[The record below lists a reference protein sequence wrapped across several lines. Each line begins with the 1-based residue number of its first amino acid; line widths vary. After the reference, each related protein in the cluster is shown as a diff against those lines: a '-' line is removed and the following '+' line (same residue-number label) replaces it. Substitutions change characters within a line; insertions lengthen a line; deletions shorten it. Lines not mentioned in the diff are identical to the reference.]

1 MWIKGVDGVCGW
13 CIRINDDLNRIR
25 WMSDY
30 QRWHTIHLQII
41 MIRYWMRC
49 VIDELMNIEYEY
61 NQSQSF
67 LSTLKQTG
75 TFEHK

>member
-1 MWIKGVDGVCGW
+1 
-13 CIRINDDLNRIR
+13 
-25 WMSDY
+25 
-30 QRWHTIHLQII
+30 
-41 MIRYWMRC
+41 MRC

-67 LSTLKQTG
+67 LSTLIQTG